1 MFQLKIKT
9 KNVMKLYKEMIK
21 DKLLIY
27 YFKLLLP
34 SSLNPEEFDHFNN
47 KVVNFELKYKYD
59 TMYTYLLNLN
69 KMREIKFSINKIL
82 RYRLKLSFKYFN

>member
-1 MFQLKIKT
+1 MFQLRIKT
-9 KNVMKLYKEMIK
+9 KNIMNLYKEMIK

-34 SSLNPEEFDHFNN
+34 SSLNPDEFDNFNN
-47 KVVNFELKYKYD
+47 KIVNFELKYKYD

-69 KMREIKFSINKIL
+69 KMKEIKFSISKIL
-82 RYRLKLSFKYFN
+82 RYRLKLSFK

>member
-1 MFQLKIKT
+1 M
-9 KNVMKLYKEMIK
+9 NLYKEMIK

-34 SSLNPEEFDHFNN
+34 SSLNPEEFDNFNN
-47 KVVNFELKYKYD
+47 RVVNFELKYKYD